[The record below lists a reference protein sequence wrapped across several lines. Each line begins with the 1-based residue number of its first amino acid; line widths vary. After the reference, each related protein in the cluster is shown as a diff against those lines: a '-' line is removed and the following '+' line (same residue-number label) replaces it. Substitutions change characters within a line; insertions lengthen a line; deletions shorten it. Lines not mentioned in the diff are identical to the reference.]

1 MNHEK
6 NMVFQISSPIYSGFQ
21 YIIPKSNIQN
31 MTSDE
36 IIKEIKIYMKNF
48 FETHNLYILKQGVD
62 NLKLHIHEDIT
73 ADKNIIYICNHCY

>member
-1 MNHEK
+1 
-6 NMVFQISSPIYSGFQ
+6 
-21 YIIPKSNIQN
+21 

-62 NLKLHIHEDIT
+62 NLKLHIHEDISN
-73 ADKNIIYICNHCY
+73 DKNIIYLCNHC